1 MYDGLQS
8 TKKTKLKEILLYY
21 LNSLQ
26 KWHRVYWIRFLPAK
40 LAMQKLAEKESK
52 GDGHK
57 HVSMKFSM

>member
-1 MYDGLQS
+1 MYYCIQS
-8 TKKTKLKEILLYY
+8 TKKIKLKEIVVYY
-21 LNSLQ
+21 LNNLQ

-40 LAMQKLAEKESK
+40 LATQKLAEKESK

>member
-1 MYDGLQS
+1 MYYCIQS
-8 TKKTKLKEILLYY
+8 TKKIKLKEIVVYY

-40 LAMQKLAEKESK
+40 LATQKLAEKESK

-57 HVSMKFSM
+57 HVSMKFCM

>member
-1 MYDGLQS
+1 MYYCIQS
-8 TKKTKLKEILLYY
+8 TKKIKLKEIVVYY

-40 LAMQKLAEKESK
+40 LATQKLAEKESK

>member
-1 MYDGLQS
+1 MYDFLQS
-8 TKKTKLKEILLYY
+8 TKKTKLKEILVYY

-40 LAMQKLAEKESK
+40 LAKQKLAEKESK
-52 GDGHK
+52 GNGHK

>member
-1 MYDGLQS
+1 MYVCLWC
-8 TKKTKLKEILLYY
+8 TKKTTLKEIVVYF

-52 GDGHK
+52 GDGRK

>member
-1 MYDGLQS
+1 MCLS
-8 TKKTKLKEILLYY
+8 SAKKTKLKELVVYY

-26 KWHRVYWIRFLPAK
+26 RWHRVYWIRFLPAK

-52 GDGHK
+52 GNGCK